1 MKKFR
6 QCLILRHYMSGK
18 INKLRR
24 DVMKDILTMGID
36 IGSTSSKCVI
46 LKNGK
51 EIVSEGVVSLGA
63 GTRGA
68 DLVIEEVTQKANIS
82 PEDIDL
88 VVSTGYG
95 RNSYEGA
102 EKTMSELSCH
112 AKGGAFIFGDVRTII
127 DIGGQ
132 DIKVL
137 KLNGKGQLMNFLMN
151 DKCAAGTGRFLEV
164 MAGVLDVNLDDMGD
178 LDKEAT
184 EKTPI
189 SSTCTVFAESEVISC
204 MAKKIPIP
212 NIIRGIHASVAT
224 RVAGLAKRGGLDKPV
239 AMTGGVTKNSGIV
252 RALSDEL
259 DTEIEIS
266 ADSQLAG
273 AIGAALYAYEEYEKK
288 QD

>member
-1 MKKFR
+1 M
-6 QCLILRHYMSGK
+6 
-18 INKLRR
+18 R
-24 DVMKDILTMGID
+24 DVYTMGID

-51 EIVSEGVVSLGA
+51 DIVAEGVVGLGA
-63 GTRGA
+63 GTKGA
-68 DLVIEEVTQKANIS
+68 DKVIEKVMDESKLTLDDMDAI
-82 PEDIDL
+82 
-88 VVSTGYG
+88 VSTGYG

-102 EKTMSELSCH
+102 TKTMSELSCH
-112 AKGGAFIFGDVRTII
+112 AKGGNYIFGDIRTII

-137 KLNGKGQLMNFLMN
+137 KLNNKGQLMNFLMN

-164 MAGVLDVNLDDMGD
+164 MSGVLDVKLEDLGE
-178 LDKEAT
+178 LDKLAT

-212 NIIRGIHASVAT
+212 NIVRGIHFSVAT
-224 RVAGLAKRGGLDKPV
+224 RVAGLAKRGGLVEPV

-252 RALSDEL
+252 RALSEEL
-259 DTEIEIS
+259 ETEIMTS
-266 ADSQLAG
+266 KDSQMAG
-273 AIGAALYAYEEYEKK
+273 ALGAALYAYEEYLKS
-288 QD
+288 

>member
-1 MKKFR
+1 
-6 QCLILRHYMSGK
+6 MS
-18 INKLRR
+18 
-24 DVMKDILTMGID
+24 DIFTLGID
-36 IGSTSSKCVI
+36 IGSTSSKCVM

-51 EIVSEGVVSLGA
+51 VIVGEGVVNLGA
-63 GTRGA
+63 GTKGA
-68 DLVIEEVTQKANIS
+68 DQVIEQVIEQSGVKF
-82 PEDIDL
+82 EDID
-88 VVSTGYG
+88 VIVSTGYG

-102 EKTMSELSCH
+102 KKTMSELSCH
-112 AKGGAFIFGDVRTII
+112 AKGGTFIFGKVGTII

-137 KLNGKGQLMNFLMN
+137 KLNPNGQLTNFLMN

-164 MAGVLDVNLDDMGD
+164 MSGVLDVKLEELGE
-178 LDKEAT
+178 LDKKST

-224 RVAGLAKRGGLDKPV
+224 RVAGLAKRGGLSQPV

-252 RALSDEL
+252 RALSEEL
-259 DTEIEIS
+259 DCEIKIS
-266 ADSQLAG
+266 PDSQMAG
-273 AIGAALYAYEEYEKK
+273 AIGAALYAYEEHQKN
-288 QD
+288 